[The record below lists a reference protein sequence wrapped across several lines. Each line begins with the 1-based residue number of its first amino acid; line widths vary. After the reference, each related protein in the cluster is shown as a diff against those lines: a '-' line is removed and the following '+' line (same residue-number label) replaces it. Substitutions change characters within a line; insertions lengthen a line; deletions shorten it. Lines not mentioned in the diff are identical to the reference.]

1 MSSCC
6 GLSSASVWRSR
17 QAGRRE
23 LESGDRLGQYSLE
36 ALLGEG
42 GMGLVFR
49 AVGPDGEV
57 VALKVLKRELGED
70 EVFKQRF
77 DQEAR
82 AAAEVHHPNLIPIFA
97 AGEADGRNYLVVRYA
112 EGGSLDDRIHES
124 GALAVDETII
134 LAEQLAGG
142 LDALHAAGL
151 VHRDVKAS
159 NVVFDRE
166 GTGML
171 TDFGLAKGRAYTVL
185 TRPGQV
191 LGTAEYLAPELVRG
205 ERATPATDVYALGCM
220 VCECLTG
227 KTPFSDKTLAQLV
240 IAHLDEDPPDPSVE
254 RPDVGP
260 ELGRAVLAAL
270 EKDPARRPQSVG
282 AYAALLATAHEN
294 GT

>member
-1 MSSCC
+1 
-6 GLSSASVWRSR
+6 
-17 QAGRRE
+17 

-49 AVGPDGEV
+49 ATGPEGQV
-57 VALKVLKRELGED
+57 VALKVLKRELGDD

-97 AGEADGRNYLVVRYA
+97 AGEADGRHYLVVRYA
-112 EGGSLDDRIHES
+112 EGGSLDDRIRTT
-124 GALAVDETII
+124 GALAVDETLA
-134 LAEQLAGG
+134 LAEGLASG

-159 NVVFDRE
+159 NVVFDGDE
-166 GTGML
+166 TGML
-171 TDFGLAKGRAYTVL
+171 TDFGLAKGRAYTIL

-205 ERATPATDVYALGCM
+205 ERATPATDV
-220 VCECLTG
+220 
-227 KTPFSDKTLAQLV
+227 
-240 IAHLDEDPPDPSVE
+240 
-254 RPDVGP
+254 
-260 ELGRAVLAAL
+260 
-270 EKDPARRPQSVG
+270 
-282 AYAALLATAHEN
+282 
-294 GT
+294 

>member
-1 MSSCC
+1 MWKHRRTTS
-6 GLSSASVWRSR
+6 
-17 QAGRRE
+17 RE
-23 LESGDRLGQYSLE
+23 LETGDRLGQYSLE
-36 ALLGEG
+36 SLLGEG

-49 AVGPDGEV
+49 AVGADGKV

-82 AAAEVHHPNLIPIFA
+82 AAAEVHHPNLIPIFE

-112 EGGSLDDRIHES
+112 EGGSLDDRIHDS
-124 GALAVDETII
+124 GALDVDETIT
-134 LAEQLAGG
+134 LAQQLASG

-159 NVVFDRE
+159 NVVFDGS

-205 ERATPATDVYALGCM
+205 ERATPATDIYALGCM

-240 IAHLDEDPPDPSVE
+240 IAHLDDVPPDPSVE

-260 ELGRAVLAAL
+260 ELGQAVLTAL
-270 EKDPARRPQSVG
+270 EKDPARRPPSAG
-282 AYAALLATAHEN
+282 AYASLLSAASS
-294 GT
+294 

>member
-1 MSSCC
+1 
-6 GLSSASVWRSR
+6 
-17 QAGRRE
+17 
-23 LESGDRLGQYSLE
+23 
-36 ALLGEG
+36 
-42 GMGLVFR
+42 MGLVFR
-49 AVGPDGEV
+49 AVGADGEV

-82 AAAEVHHPNLIPIFA
+82 SAAEVRHPNLIPIFA
-97 AGEADGRNYLVVRYA
+97 AGEADGRDYLVVRYA
-112 EGGSLDDRIHES
+112 EGGSLDDRLLEN
-124 GALAVDETII
+124 GALEVDET
-134 LAEQLAGG
+134 LALVEGLAGG
-142 LDALHAAGL
+142 LDALHEAGL

-159 NVVFDRE
+159 NVVFDSE

-227 KTPFSDKTLAQLV
+227 RTPFSDKTLAQIV

-270 EKDPARRPQSVG
+270 EKDPARRPPSAG
-282 AYAALLATAHEN
+282 AYASLLVSSRGNRA
-294 GT
+294 